1 MNLED
6 LQPSLFLTFIKVAE
20 RGSFTAASK
29 ELGVS
34 QSAVSQTV
42 ERLENKL
49 GDSVFD
55 RDSRPLVLTSL
66 GREVL
71 RHAQRFVEEARIM
84 QNSINLREKREVR
97 SLKIGLSEVVDGF
110 FSAMLEQHLIP
121 KLQSLE
127 VQTGLIPQ
135 ILEDFE
141 NGLLDIAI
149 APDISD
155 RPARIRHLILEESY
169 FVVCHKQYGGAL
181 KNFEQEDVFRALNL
195 PFISYRANSADR
207 RKAQSFLRKI
217 GLNSTVRYELENTKS
232 VVRAVEKGLGWT
244 ILPPLNI
251 LQGEDPSLLSVRKID
266 ERNLAKCLFIASDRP
281 MLRTTLEELSELFFK
296 AFHSSISCYE
306 NSEVLTAL
314 KGGVRLAEK
323 SR

>member
-1 MNLED
+1 MNLQD
-6 LQPSLFLTFIKVAE
+6 LQPSAFLTFIKVAE

-42 ERLENKL
+42 EKLEEKL
-49 GDSVFD
+49 G
-55 RDSRPLVLTSL
+55 RPLLERGSRPLVLTGA

-71 RHAQRFVEEARIM
+71 RCARRFVEEARLM
-84 QNSINLREKREVR
+84 QNSLNLQVNREVK
-97 SLKIGLSEVVDGF
+97 SLRIGLSEVVNGF
-110 FSAMLEQHLIP
+110 FSDKLEQFLIP

-155 RPARIRHLILEESY
+155 RPARIRHLILKESY
-169 FVVCHKQYGGAL
+169 FVVCNNRFCKEL
-181 KNFEQEDVFRALNL
+181 RNFEKDAFRGVEL
-195 PFISYRANSADR
+195 PFISYRSNSADR
-207 RKAQSFLRKI
+207 RKAQSFLRRI
-217 GLNSTVRYELENTKS
+217 GLNSTVSYELENTRS
-232 VVRAVEKGLGWT
+232 VIRAVENGLGWT

-251 LQGEDPSLLSVRKID
+251 LLGDDTSLLSVRKID
-266 ERNLAKCLFIASDRP
+266 DPGLKKRLFIATDRP
-281 MLRTTLEELSELFFK
+281 MLKPMVEELEALFFET
-296 AFHSSISCYE
+296 FDFLCGYD
-306 NSEVLTAL
+306 NSEVFRTL
-314 KGGVRLAEK
+314 KTGMKLPELI
-323 SR
+323 S